1 MFILHTD
8 HFRVQLLIDVLQAV
22 ILFLN
27 EICLLRLFQELI
39 RDLLEKACE
48 LLISS
53 ELVLTLSVDF
63 ELLFLESVKVCNF
76 LFELFVVVLKLLDV
90 ILHQVHLTIE

>member
-53 ELVLTLSVDF
+53 ELVLTLSI
-63 ELLFLESVKVCNF
+63 N
-76 LFELFVVVLKLLDV
+76 FELFFFESV
-90 ILHQVHLTIE
+90 